1 MSTPIFEGSCVAMV
15 TPFRNGHVDWDKF
28 RELIDF
34 HIENGTDALLIAGTT
49 GETSTLTDSE
59 HLELLRTAGMYIDG
73 RLPFIAGTGSNDT
86 AYSIMLSQYA
96 EKHGAD
102 AVLIINPYYNKSTQ
116 KGIIAHVKAIAESID
131 IPVIVYNVPSR
142 TGANITVDTIVELS
156 KIPNVQ
162 GIKEASGN
170 ISQVAEIIRLAGDNI
185 DVYSG
190 NDDQALPIM
199 ALGGKGVISVSA
211 NIIPQDVHEM
221 AQAALDGDYEKARR
235 LQLHQNSL
243 NGPLFYETNPIPV
256 KKAMEL
262 MGMDTGEMRLPL
274 IEMSEDK
281 AALLEQ
287 AMKDYGILES

>member
-1 MSTPIFEGSCVAMV
+1 MSTPVFEGSCVALV

-28 RELIDF
+28 RELIDW
-34 HIENGTDALLIAGTT
+34 HIEKGTDALLIAGTT

-59 HLELLRTAGMYIDG
+59 HLELLRTAGMYID
-73 RLPFIAGTGSNDT
+73 RRVPFIAGTGSNDT

-142 TGANITVDTIVELS
+142 TGANITVDTLVELS
-156 KIPNVQ
+156 KIPNVS
-162 GIKEASGN
+162 GVKEASGN
-170 ISQVAEIIRLAGDNI
+170 ISQVAEIIRLAGDDI
-185 DVYSG
+185 TVYSG

-199 ALGGKGVISVSA
+199 ALGGRGVISVSA
-211 NIIPQDVHEM
+211 NIIPTDVHDM
-221 AQAALDGDYEKARR
+221 AQAALDGDYNKARE
-235 LQLHQNSL
+235 LQLRQNAL

-262 MGMDTGEMRLPL
+262 LGMDTGEMRLPL
-274 IEMSEDK
+274 IEMSEEK

-287 AMKDYGILES
+287 AMKDYGIL